1 MHTCK
6 YIIYLDQVCD
16 HLRCQ
21 NKHLKT
27 LSLPRLEIRCSSGP
41 QTQVLQTCLDS
52 GQEVSSQKG
61 NAIWLTFTY
70 TCLIVCLR
78 AFRASFPKSP
88 SLPGERRSAVSILRV
103 GAVDLGVLSV
113 MPRRLI
119 VTSHRG
125 EPGKVIATELSAIIR
140 QPLQSS
146 ARFPI
151 PQQVL
156 SWWTDTFEAAGAV
169 GALMCTEF
177 RYLLTFINV
186 CS

>member
-1 MHTCK
+1 MDNMNIYIYVGLNSVTFFESTRKRNNITQKIIRMHTCK

-27 LSLPRLEIRCSSGP
+27 LSLLSRLEIRCSSGP

-52 GQEVSSQKG
+52 GQEVRSQKG

-70 TCLIVCLR
+70 TCLMVCLR

-88 SLPGERRSAVSILRV
+88 SIPGERRSAVSILRV
-103 GAVDLGVLSV
+103 GAVELGVLSV
-113 MPRRLI
+113 MLRRLI

-125 EPGKVIATELSAIIR
+125 EPGKIRATVLSAIIR

-151 PQQVL
+151 P
-156 SWWTDTFEAAGAV
+156 
-169 GALMCTEF
+169 
-177 RYLLTFINV
+177 
-186 CS
+186 